1 MDEELMQ
8 SENIERYGSDS
19 RGVLSSSIGAL
30 PGEVSLDD
38 PNIITADIVSNL
50 VESLDSQNVNHGFC
64 YILCYRQGPDLLHNL
79 PRGGRLGSFWSALH
93 QGRRLAHDRLP
104 PHQLRPRGCRRDEAP
119 PEPRTEQRTSC
130 YDLHHVLRCRRK
142 HSRIRSSSCRKPCFL
157 NNELN

>member
-50 VESLDSQNVNHGFC
+50 VESLDSQNGGT
-64 YILCYRQGPDLLHNL
+64 GPTTTLL
-79 PRGGRLGSFWSALH
+79 
-93 QGRRLAHDRLP
+93 
-104 PHQLRPRGCRRDEAP
+104 
-119 PEPRTEQRTSC
+119 TEMGMTLL
-130 YDLHHVLRCRRK
+130 D
-142 HSRIRSSSCRKPCFL
+142 I
-157 NNELN
+157 